1 MGMKTVNYIIAITA
15 EADEAIRKLSYAIPC
30 WVNIFPIDEDSAEVE
45 IRCRAED
52 VAFVEKTLAEFV

>member
-1 MGMKTVNYIIAITA
+1 MGMKTVNYIMAITA
-15 EADEAIRKLSYAIPC
+15 EADEAIRKLSHAIPC
-30 WVNIFPIDEDSAEVE
+30 WVNIFPIDEDYTEIE